1 MSPTISRAA
10 VSGDCGEQRAHEH
23 DVDHRGFVDD
33 QQIAVERIVR
43 ITPEAAAGGVDLEQ
57 PVGHRDHIGHLRRG

>member
-10 VSGDCGEQRAHEH
+10 VSGDCGEQRSHEH
-23 DVDHRGFVDD
+23 DVVDD

-57 PVGHRDHIGHLRRG
+57 PVGHRDHVGHLRRG